1 MLGIFFNQY
10 IYGNARY
17 RISFLASRMRS
28 SSSLMRVWQ
37 RNDAEAARFHGGCCS
52 ASMKSDFFEHG
63 IGDGAGWADRADGH
77 VVQSRE
83 EVSVYKSRRRKKKG
97 RKKEEEKEIDGNG

>member
-1 MLGIFFNQY
+1 
-10 IYGNARY
+10 
-17 RISFLASRMRS
+17 
-28 SSSLMRVWQ
+28 
-37 RNDAEAARFHGGCCS
+37 
-52 ASMKSDFFEHG
+52 MKSDFFEHG
-63 IGDGAGWADRADGH
+63 IGDGAGWANRADGH